1 MFQIDSYLFFDG
13 TCADAMH
20 FYQQTLGGE
29 IEMMMTH
36 GQSPMKDQ
44 MPEGSED
51 RILHASLRIG
61 SMRLLASD
69 SMVGQ
74 PYEGMKNFALSLSYP
89 TADEAKLAF
98 DRLAVGGKVT
108 MPLTDTFWTEAF
120 GMLTDRFGT
129 PWMLSG
135 GAAKSMA

>member
-51 RILHASLRIG
+51 RIMHASLRIG

-69 SMVGQ
+69 AMVGQ

-89 TADEAKLAF
+89 TAPEAKRAF
-98 DRLAVGGKVT
+98 DQLAVGGKVT
-108 MPLTDTFWTEAF
+108 MPLGDTFWSEAY
-120 GMLTDRFGT
+120 GVLVDRFGT
-129 PWMLSG
+129 PWMVSG
-135 GAAKSMA
+135 GAAKSLA